1 MAEQAGMLAWVDAQ
15 TSGSA
20 KRHIAYIIVDPV
32 KRWMVYIMKI
42 YNIVERRASNCCTL
56 VFGEP
61 KAAARSVCSTPDP
74 GFHMSRLSPAP
85 GACA

>member
-1 MAEQAGMLAWVDAQ
+1 MLAWVDTQ
-15 TSGSA
+15 TSGGV
-20 KRHIAYIIVDPV
+20 KRHIAHITDDAA
-32 KRWMVYIMKI
+32 KRQMVCIMKI

-56 VFGEP
+56 AFGEP